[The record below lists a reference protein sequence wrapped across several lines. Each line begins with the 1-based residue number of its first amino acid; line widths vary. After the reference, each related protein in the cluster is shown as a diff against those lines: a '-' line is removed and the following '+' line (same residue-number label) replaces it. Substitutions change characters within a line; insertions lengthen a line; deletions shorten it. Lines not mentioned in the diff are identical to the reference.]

1 MSEAYS
7 IMSPSFTRPKHVRR
21 SSLSSVSAKAVES
34 VDSAPDQTSP
44 KSKMIRTSDVD
55 TPTRKYLKPVERHST
70 VRIAQSA
77 QSGAVISDDEE
88 VENAKARLLRKL
100 DIKILVDLLSGKY
113 ELSSESHKNF
123 RRFLKTTN
131 GVMDEANASA
141 ISVDDDSSLDSGDT
155 TETEDEEV
163 VPRQVGPANGT
174 LVRTELR
181 PRQQFIGRAA
191 PKRSVRR

>member
-21 SSLSSVSAKAVES
+21 SSLSSASGKAVES
-34 VDSAPDQTSP
+34 VDSAPDKTSP

-55 TPTRKYLKPVERHST
+55 TPTHTHLKPVERLST
-70 VRIAQSA
+70 GLFAQSG
-77 QSGAVISDDEE
+77 QSGAVTPDYEE
-88 VENAKARLLRKL
+88 VENVKAKLLRKL

-113 ELSSESHKNF
+113 ELSSESDRNF
-123 RRFLKTTN
+123 RRFLKATQ
-131 GVMDEANASA
+131 GEVEQVPESA
-141 ISVDDDSSLDSGDT
+141 ISVDDDSSLDTGDT

-181 PRQQFIGRAA
+181 PRQQLIGRAA